1 MNLSMFSIVLMLA
14 TNPQSRPPALSN
26 ELKTSELDS
35 KILTGY
41 DNKFNNTVNGKYSQ
55 SESEE
60 LTKLI
65 ENFNKFKSLK
75 TLELINDEIKK
86 TKIMDP
92 NSLEYYKLKFCNNK
106 YIMDIID
113 ELENN
118 SNKTHWDKLIEDW
131 NNSII

>member
-1 MNLSMFSIVLMLA
+1 MFSIVLMLA

-26 ELKTSELDS
+26 ELKTSELGS

-65 ENFNKFKSLK
+65 ENFNKFKSLT
-75 TLELINDEIKK
+75 TLELINDEMKK

-92 NSLEYYKLKFCNNK
+92 NSLEHYKLKFCNNK

>member
-1 MNLSMFSIVLMLA
+1 MFSIVLMLA